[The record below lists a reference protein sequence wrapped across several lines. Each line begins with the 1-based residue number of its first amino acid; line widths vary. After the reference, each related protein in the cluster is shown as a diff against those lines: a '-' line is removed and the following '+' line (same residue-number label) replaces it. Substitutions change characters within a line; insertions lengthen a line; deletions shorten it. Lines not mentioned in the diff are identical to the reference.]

1 MAAAADLTL
10 KNNAAANVTFNVY
23 AVETDAVEW
32 VESGATSI
40 LGTSRARLS
49 RKIPANKTNGV
60 YRIQGKLTR
69 PYVNGTT
76 GALDGTGTFNFEFL
90 RPANLSVAEIDELFA
105 RAKELVSQAIVKTA
119 AESGAIPT

>member
-32 VESGATSI
+32 TESGATSI
-40 LGTSRARLS
+40 LSTSRARLS
-49 RKIPANKTNGV
+49 RKIPSNKTNGV
-60 YRIQGKLTR
+60 YRIMGKLTR

-76 GALDGTGTFNFEFL
+76 GVLEGTGTFNFEYL
-90 RPANLSVAEIDELFA
+90 RPANLSVAEIDELVVC
-105 RAKELVSQAIVKTA
+105 AKELVA
-119 AESGAIPT
+119 